1 MPSWMI
7 SLNDEQCLAIM
18 CRQSIPGQRVLL
30 YFMISTLNKLALCIG
45 KDETKAEKLR
55 SILAQLEFQYQINTW
70 QLKGVPFKDHLYV
83 PEVHPVTGV
92 GFCEREDDGHV
103 FKVLLFLCSYAD

>member
-1 MPSWMI
+1 M
-7 SLNDEQCLAIM
+7 
-18 CRQSIPGQRVLL
+18 

-45 KDETKAEKLR
+45 KDETKGEKLR